1 MQLTGTCTFV
11 VTLLASGI
19 IKSHHHFTVDPGGDR
34 KNCSN
39 TGSSH
44 DADNATGNFLGDTF
58 AAFLQP
64 CALQL
69 QSLDLRQLAKAT
81 RRACRKD

>member
-1 MQLTGTCTFV
+1 MQADKHLHLCCHIV
-11 VTLLASGI
+11 CLD
-19 IKSHHHFTVDPGGDR
+19 HCTVDPGGDS

-39 TGSSH
+39 TGTSS
-44 DADNATGNFLGDTF
+44 DADNATGNFLSDTF

-69 QSLDLRQLAKAT
+69 QSLDLRQLAEAT